1 MASPDSIGDWDAL
14 DSSTELWLP
23 PMPHFV
29 VAWLL
34 DASIDGKTTAVVFA
48 LVPSACST
56 GFSWGLRACAG
67 NDPPPVG
74 RHCRPCTCRCSSSRG
89 IEARCGSLDPR
100 STPKID
106 PLVPLREKIRVA
118 HL

>member
-1 MASPDSIGDWDAL
+1 MASPDSFGDSDAL

-23 PMPHFV
+23 LMPHFV
-29 VAWLL
+29 VASLL
-34 DASIDGKTTAVVFA
+34 DASIDGKTTVVVFA

-56 GFSWGLRACAG
+56 GFSWGLRACPG

-74 RHCRPCTCRCSSSRG
+74 RHRRPCTRRRSGSRG

-100 STPKID
+100 PTPKID
-106 PLVPLREKIRVA
+106 PLVPLHEKIWVA